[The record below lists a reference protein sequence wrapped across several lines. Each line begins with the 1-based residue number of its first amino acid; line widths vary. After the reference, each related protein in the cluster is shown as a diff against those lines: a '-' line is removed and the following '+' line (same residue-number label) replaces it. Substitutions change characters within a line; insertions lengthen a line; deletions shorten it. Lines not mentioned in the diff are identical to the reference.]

1 MKILDIPQAGK
12 CGVAVSQG
20 GRNGQVRR
28 ILVIPGN
35 PQTEP
40 QLLIRNFLGN
50 AAALWRQIAEAQRLG
65 WIAAAEQEQSKPSLG
80 QSGPLSGIQLFTK
93 INCSLLLVGEAVVSD
108 VPAKP
113 QFPTLPVT
121 GLSITNIAGTI
132 ALKLACSDDLEANT
146 IVRAS
151 APVSAGIYKQTD
163 FRVLGTAPVVSGGY
177 SDVTSLYTA
186 EFGAPVVG
194 KKVFVT
200 VNQCV
205 DGWQDIAHK
214 YSAIVPTA
222 S

>member
-1 MKILDIPQAGK
+1 MKILDIPQSGK
-12 CGVAVSQG
+12 CGVVVSLG
-20 GRNGQVRR
+20 GRTGQYRR

-50 AAALWRQIAEAQRLG
+50 AASLWRQITEPQRLA
-65 WIAAAEQEQSKPSLG
+65 WIAAAAQERSRPRLG
-80 QSGPLSGIQLFTK
+80 QSGPLSGIQLFNK
-93 INCSLLLVGEAVVSD
+93 INCSLLLVGEAAVSD

-121 GLSITNIAGTI
+121 GLTITNTSGTI
-132 ALKLACSDDLEANT
+132 AAKLACSDDLELNT

-151 APVSAGIYKQTD
+151 APVSVGIYKQTNL
-163 FRVLGTAPVVSGGY
+163 RYLGTAPVVSGGY
-177 SDVTSLYTA
+177 STITSLYTA
-186 EFGAPVVG
+186 EFGVPTVG

-200 VNQCV
+200 VNQCI

-214 YSAIVPTA
+214 FSAVVPA
-222 S
+222 SS

>member
-1 MKILDIPQAGK
+1 MKILDVPQLGK
-12 CGVAVSQG
+12 CGVTVSQG

-28 ILVIPGN
+28 ALVIPGN

-50 AAALWRQIAEAQRLG
+50 AASLWRQITEPQRLA
-65 WIAAAEQEQSKPSLG
+65 WIAAAAQERSKPQLG

-93 INCSLLLVGEAVVSD
+93 INCSLLLVGEAAVSD
-108 VPAKP
+108 VPGKP

-121 GLSITNIAGTI
+121 GLTVTNTSGTI
-132 ALKLACSDDLEANT
+132 ALKLACSDDLELNT

-151 APVSAGIYKQTD
+151 KPVSAGIYKQKA

-177 SDVTSLYTA
+177 STITSLYTA
-186 EFGAPVVG
+186 EFGVPTVG

-214 YSAIVPTA
+214 FSAIVPA
-222 S
+222 SS

>member
-1 MKILDIPQAGK
+1 MKILDVPQSGK
-12 CGVAVSQG
+12 LGVTVSLG

-28 ILVIPGN
+28 ILAIPGN
-35 PQTEP
+35 PQTEA

-50 AAALWRQIAEAQRLG
+50 AASLWRQIAEEQRLA
-65 WIAAAEQEQSKPSLG
+65 WIAAAEQEQSKPRLG
-80 QSGPLSGIQLFTK
+80 QSGPLTGIQLFTK

-121 GLSITNIAGTI
+121 GLTLTNTAGTI
-132 ALKLACSDDLEANT
+132 ALELACSDDLELNT

-151 APVSAGIYKQTD
+151 KPVSAGVYKQTD
-163 FRVLGTAPVVSGGY
+163 LRYLGTAPVVSGGY
-177 SDVTSLYTA
+177 STITDLYTA
-186 EFGAPVVG
+186 GFGVPAVG
-194 KKVFVT
+194 QKVFVT
-200 VNQCV
+200 VNQCI

-214 YSAIVPTA
+214 FSAIVPTA